1 MNSPVVSVVMP
12 VYNGENYLEETIR
25 SVLEQSFEDFEFIL
39 VDDHSTD
46 GSLDILRE
54 WAAKDERIVLTRTE
68 RNLGISGATNAGFDL
83 VRGRYVAMHD
93 QDDISLPQRFEMQV
107 KALESDPELGIL
119 GTSFALVDAESQ
131 VQKVVTPPLSDAAI
145 REWIL
150 FSSPF
155 CSPSVMLRSA
165 LLEDERMDSN
175 FDLTQDYHLYSRI
188 YTKCGVSNLPD
199 VLMHYR
205 IHQSQNTTKSF
216 DEQQRRAG
224 LVAKR
229 LISVLGGDWIEE
241 AQDKDVKLM
250 RFMYLEPKQEVEKAF
265 QMRALALL
273 KRTLDLLGDPQL
285 KALEDKLAR
294 CPVLHP
300 VKLWGEPL
308 ERDIHAQDYP
318 LVGGDEPDF
327 KVLVPGRVRV
337 SRLLCTRLALMI
349 HRNPGFDSYRFR
361 AGDEA
366 GLTRHLA
373 SSEIRVDR
381 MGRSRIMA
389 KRLRLSLCRVDSPR

>member
-12 VYNGENYLEETIR
+12 VYNGEDYLEETIR

-165 LLEDERMDSN
+165 LLEDERLDPD

-273 KRTLDLLGDPQL
+273 KRTLDLLGDLQL

-294 CPVLHP
+294 CPSLTP
-300 VKLWGEPL
+300 VKVWGEPL
-308 ERDIHAQDYP
+308 ARDLQFQDYP
-318 LVGGDEPDF
+318 LLNGDQPALGVDIPD
-327 KVLVPGRVRV
+327 KVRISKLFFTRV
-337 SRLLCTRLALMI
+337 ALMVYA
-349 HRNPGFDSYRFR
+349 HPGFDSYEFSG
-361 AGDEA
+361 GDEA
-366 GLTRHLA
+366 GLTRHLGEA
-373 SSEIRVDR
+373 VIRVR
-381 MGRSRIMA
+381 R
-389 KRLRLSLCRVDSPR
+389 KRFGLRKKSVRLKLQ